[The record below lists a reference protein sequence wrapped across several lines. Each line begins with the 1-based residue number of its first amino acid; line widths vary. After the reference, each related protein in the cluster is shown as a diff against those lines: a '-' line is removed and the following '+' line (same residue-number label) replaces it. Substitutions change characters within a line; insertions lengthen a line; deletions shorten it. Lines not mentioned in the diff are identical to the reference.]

1 MKVGVMYMDNK
12 LVCMI
17 LCHPILYSTLVEV
30 LHWYRYKKSSQKDS
44 NYHKDVKMVF
54 WRDFLQA
61 IKVFLH
67 GRTIDPK
74 RQKARHLKNPTFQ
87 P

>member
-1 MKVGVMYMDNK
+1 MSVSRGTSFSPK

-30 LHWYRYKKSSQKDS
+30 LQWSRYERSSEKDS
-44 NYHKDVKMVF
+44 SYHKDVKMVF
-54 WRDFLQA
+54 SRDFLET
-61 IKVFLH
+61 IKVFMC
-67 GRTIDPK
+67 GQTVDQ
-74 RQKARHLKNPTFQ
+74 RQKALHLKNPTFQ